1 MKRKIQRLGMT
12 EGNYAACAKGLKVQT
27 RRRMNPQPGHLD
39 HRVSLVDPD
48 RGRPGVWRQWIDR
61 RCDGKGEVEYD
72 YNSPTWRPRYAVG
85 DIAGLTLPHYRQATP
100 VGGTVLRG
108 TSACVWDEITRCHR
122 TRSTKWPPADLN
134 VTYRWRRM
142 AARYMP
148 VWACLHRVEIV
159 GVRAE
164 QLGEISA
171 EDCMAEGI
179 TGTPDAVD
187 PLDGGAAP
195 YGAWYYPGDC
205 VDYPDP
211 LYAYAIEWI
220 ALHGAGSWDPETWV
234 WVYDFKLRPKAKET
248 DA

>member
-1 MKRKIQRLGMT
+1 MKRMAMT
-12 EGNYAACAKGLKVQT
+12 EGNYAACVSDPPTKTQT

-148 VWACLHRVEIV
+148 VWACLHFAEIV

-164 QLGEISA
+164 QLGAISE
-171 EDCMAEGI
+171 EDCLREGI
-179 TGTPDAVD
+179 HFR
-187 PLDGGAAP
+187 DGAG
-195 YGAWYYPGDC
+195 WVYPGQEIADEC
-205 VDYPDP
+205 CPESRS
-211 LYAYAIEWI
+211 LAYRAEWE
-220 ALHGAGSWDPETWV
+220 ALHGMEAWSPNEWV
-234 WVYDFKLRPKAKET
+234 WVLDFKLCERPEGET
-248 DA
+248 